1 MLGAAFQMDEL
12 IADFVA
18 ESREMLEAL
27 GGEIVAWEA
36 NPDDRAR
43 LDSIFRFVH
52 TVKGNCGFFEFP
64 RLEALSH
71 AAEDALADVRA
82 GRRQPDG
89 ALVSAVLAV
98 IDRIGEMIAAIESGA
113 EMPEGD
119 DGALIEALEPGAEG
133 ASVPA
138 ATAVAEQSK
147 GAAPRTIRLSV
158 ELLDRVMSTV
168 SDMVL
173 ARNELARRLRESPTD
188 VPVGGAFE
196 RLSTIIAEMRDAITR
211 TRMQRIENLFV
222 ALPRMVRDLSA
233 ELGKQVLVDIEGGD
247 VELDREMIEMIRDPL
262 THIIRNAVDHGIEMP
277 AERLKAGKR
286 EIGIL
291 SVSARQSGN
300 QILIDIHDDGRGID
314 GARLVENA
322 VAAGTLAKK
331 DAAKLTPREQLA
343 LVFEAG
349 LSTAREVTAISGRG
363 VGMDVVRS
371 NVERIGGIVEVDS
384 VPGQGTRM
392 TLRVPLTLTII
403 PALTVSIG
411 SQHFAIPRA
420 AIVEI
425 VRANGE
431 SVTLDR
437 LGGAGVATIR
447 GRRVPEVALADVL
460 GLQSEVPDE
469 ERNLVVLRPA
479 GGDVYALAVDRI
491 HDHEELVVKPAAPAV
506 MATGLYAGTTL
517 ADDGSPILLF
527 DPAGLAEVGG
537 VRLESQERA
546 ARVADGP
553 AQVADKSVE
562 VLLFRGLD
570 GARRALRLAIVDR
583 IEEVPLTAIKH
594 GAGQLRVQLGESILP
609 LAGVNGDLPQISRR
623 KGDEPNEKVR
633 VFRLN
638 DGVNEIGYAFRDVV
652 DLSAIEHDVIPAD
665 NPAEVSGVTLIAGEP
680 AELIDAHWLFSNHL
694 GVAARAPS
702 DQPLCRLP
710 SSDPW
715 MQHMLRPI
723 VEAVGYRVVG
733 DDHEGDADLVIATE
747 ADAATAKGA
756 CKIVLRS
763 DPDAAGEKDDT
774 IYRYDRAG
782 LLMALKAAGPGSGTV
797 KKRAGRSK

>member
-1 MLGAAFQMDEL
+1 MDDL

-18 ESREMLEAL
+18 ECREMLEAL

-36 NPDDRAR
+36 QPDDRAR

-82 GRRQPDG
+82 GRRQADG
-89 ALVSAVLAV
+89 MLVSAVLAI
-98 IDRIGEMIAAIESGA
+98 IDRIGEMVGAIEAG
-113 EMPEGD
+113 EDMPPGD
-119 DGALIEALEPGAEG
+119 DSALIDALAPGAEG
-133 ASVPA
+133 AATPIA
-138 ATAVAEQSK
+138 ATLGEAGGKAS
-147 GAAPRTIRLSV
+147 AAPRTIRLSV

-173 ARNELARRLRESPTD
+173 ARNELARRLRESTSD
-188 VPVGGAFE
+188 VPVDGAFE
-196 RLSTIIAEMRDAITR
+196 RLSSIIAEMRDAITR

-262 THIIRNAVDHGIEMP
+262 THIIRNAVDHGIELP

-291 SVSARQSGN
+291 AVSARQSGN
-300 QILIDIHDDGRGID
+300 QILIDIQDDGRGID
-314 GARLVENA
+314 GQKLVDKAIASGTLDKA
-322 VAAGTLAKK
+322 VAAQ
-331 DAAKLTPREQLA
+331 LTPREQLA
-343 LVFEAG
+343 LIFEAG
-349 LSTAREVTAISGRG
+349 LSTAKAVTAISGRG

-384 VPGQGTRM
+384 RLGEGTRM

-411 SQHFAIPRA
+411 TQHFAIPRS
-420 AIVEI
+420 AIEEI
-425 VRANGE
+425 VRATGE
-431 SVTLDR
+431 SVTLEH

-447 GRRVPEVALADVL
+447 GRRVPEVSLATIL
-460 GLQSEVPDE
+460 GLPSDLQEKD
-469 ERNLVVLRPA
+469 RTLIVLRPA
-479 GGDVYALAVDRI
+479 GGDVYALSVDRI

-537 VRLESQERA
+537 VRLEIQERTARIAEGPVA
-546 ARVADGP
+546 ASEPKVTP
-553 AQVADKSVE
+553 
-562 VLLFRGLD
+562 VLLFRGVD
-570 GARRALRLAIVDR
+570 GARRALRLALVDR
-583 IEEVPLTAIKH
+583 IEEVPADAIRKA
-594 GAGQLRVQLGESILP
+594 AGQLRVQVGEGILP
-609 LAGVNGDLPQISRR
+609 LAGATAEELGEGN
-623 KGDEPNEKVR
+623 VR
-633 VFRLN
+633 LFRLN
-638 DGVNEIGYAFRDVV
+638 DGAHELGYAFREVIDFA
-652 DLSAIEHDVIPAD
+652 AIEQDVIHAD
-665 NPAEVSGVTLIAGEP
+665 NPGEISGVTLIAGEP
-680 AELIDAHWLFSNHL
+680 AELVDAHWLFANHV
-694 GVAARAPS
+694 GAAANN
-702 DQPLCRLP
+702 RLELTCKLP
-710 SSDPW
+710 GDDPW
-715 MQHMLRPI
+715 MQNMLRPI
-723 VEAVGYRVVG
+723 VEAAGYRVVG
-733 DDHEGDADLVIATE
+733 DDESTADLVIASQGDDVGESDAHTIWLRTE
-747 ADAATAKGA
+747 PEPKN
-756 CKIVLRS
+756 K
-763 DPDAAGEKDDT
+763 KDET

-782 LLMALKAAGPGSGTV
+782 LLVALKAAG
-797 KKRAGRSK
+797 AGRGK

>member
-1 MLGAAFQMDEL
+1 MDDL

-18 ESREMLEAL
+18 ECREMLEAL

-36 NPDDRAR
+36 SPDDRAR

-89 ALVSAVLAV
+89 PLVSAVLAI
-98 IDRIGEMIAAIESGA
+98 IDRIGEMVNAIDAGEELPA
-113 EMPEGD
+113 GD
-119 DGALIEALEPGAEG
+119 DSALIDALAPGAE
-133 ASVPA
+133 ANA
-138 ATAVAEQSK
+138 APVAAAVSDTQGKAA
-147 GAAPRTIRLSV
+147 AAPRTIRLSV
-158 ELLDRVMSTV
+158 ELLDRVMSGV

-173 ARNELARRLRESPTD
+173 ARNELARRLREASGD
-188 VPVGGAFE
+188 VAVDGAFE
-196 RLSTIIAEMRDAITR
+196 RLSSIIAEMRDAITR

-233 ELGKQVLVDIEGGD
+233 DLGKQVLVDIDGGD

-262 THIIRNAVDHGIEMP
+262 THIIRNAVDHGIETP
-277 AERLKAGKR
+277 GERLKAGKR

-300 QILIDIHDDGRGID
+300 QILIDIQDDGRGID
-314 GARLVENA
+314 GRRLVEKA
-322 VAAGTLAKK
+322 IAAGLVGKTE
-331 DAAKLTPREQLA
+331 AALLEPREQLA
-343 LVFEAG
+343 LIFEAG
-349 LSTAREVTAISGRG
+349 LSTAKEVTAISGRG

-384 VPGQGTRM
+384 TVGHGTRM

-411 SQHFAIPRA
+411 SQHFAIPRS
-420 AIVEI
+420 AIDEI

-431 SVTLDR
+431 SVTLER

-447 GRRVPEVALADVL
+447 GRRVPEVALADIL
-460 GLQSEVPDE
+460 GLHSELKDE
-469 ERNLVVLRPA
+469 ERTLIVLRPA

-506 MATGLYAGTTL
+506 MASGLYAGTTL

-527 DPAGLAEVGG
+527 DAAGLAQVGG
-537 VRLESQERA
+537 IKLEAQDRA
-546 ARVADGP
+546 ARVAEGP
-553 AQVADKSVE
+553 TAAAAAQDIP

-583 IEEVPLTAIKH
+583 IEEVPASAIRP
-594 GAGQLRVQLGESILP
+594 GAGQLRVQLGEAILP
-609 LAGVNGDLPQISRR
+609 IAGVHGAELPT
-623 KGDEPNEKVR
+623 DKVR
-633 VFRLN
+633 LFRLN
-638 DGVNEIGYAFRDVV
+638 DGRQEIGYVFQEVI
-652 DLSAIEHDVIPAD
+652 DLAAIEHDVIR
-665 NPAEVSGVTLIAGEP
+665 AERAGEISGVTLIGGEP
-680 AELIDAHWLFSNHL
+680 AELIDAHWLFANHV
-694 GVAARAPS
+694 GAAAGS
-702 DQPLCRLP
+702 TGAQPVCRMP

-715 MQHMLRPI
+715 MQNMLRPI
-723 VEAVGYRVVG
+723 VEAAGYRVVG
-733 DDHEGDADLVIATE
+733 EGDDAE
-747 ADAATAKGA
+747 ADVVILSDAGPVELGPAART
-756 CKIVLRS
+756 IRLRS
-763 DPDAAGEKDDT
+763 DPEGEEDGSV
-774 IYRYDRAG
+774 YRYDRAG
-782 LLMALKAAGPGSGTV
+782 LLMALKS
-797 KKRAGRSK
+797 AGRA